1 MAKTGSK
8 WQKIMSVFFHISEA
22 VHHMIVICVTQVWND
37 DIFSFFSF
45 FFLNDKKFYL
55 SCSISQE
62 LYIIWLSFVVHKCK
76 MITSQGFFHFFKILV
91 FQFVSGLK
99 GQKWPKMARIL
110 SIVLH
115 ISGTIHHKIFIYD
128 THVKWYYF
136 KVFLISL
143 DANMMTVN
151 FFCKYKRI
159 FPVIF
164 EIMKVVRHFNVCR
177 EI

>member
-37 DIFSFFSF
+37 DISR
-45 FFLNDKKFYL
+45 
-55 SCSISQE
+55 
-62 LYIIWLSFVVHKCK
+62 V
-76 MITSQGFFHFFKILV
+76 FFHFFKILV
-91 FQFVSGLK
+91 FQFVSGVK

-143 DANMMTVN
+143 DANMMTIN

>member
-37 DIFSFFSF
+37 DISRVFFHF
-45 FFLNDKKFYL
+45 FFKMTKNSML
-55 SCSISQE
+55 CSISQE

-76 MITSQGFFHFFKILV
+76 MMISQGFFHFFKILV
-91 FQFVSGLK
+91 FQFVSGVK

-143 DANMMTVN
+143 DANMMTIN